1 MPALP
6 RRLKIAL
13 AAFGAGL
20 VAVAGS
26 AAVAAGDN
34 EEPLFL
40 SCGGHLETQNE
51 VADEASVVW
60 KLGCSGPVRSF
71 AIVTNRPVDSFS
83 PEIDAYGVDGAPLE
97 FRCEGEI
104 PAHGFRCVAKQPA
117 RLAYA
122 QGSLTVPTEPCGKT
136 PLRVAIVAAGADGQ
150 VGQPR
155 RLVGPD
161 CPRAQAAKRAV
172 PTRKTRST
180 KGRRAR

>member
-1 MPALP
+1 M
-6 RRLKIAL
+6 
-13 AAFGAGL
+13 
-20 VAVAGS
+20 
-26 AAVAAGDN
+26 
-34 EEPLFL
+34 
-40 SCGGHLETQNE
+40 
-51 VADEASVVW
+51 
-60 KLGCSGPVRSF
+60 RSF

-150 VGQPR
+150 VGQAR
-155 RLVGPD
+155 RLGARLSARTGSEASRPHAQETVDQGSASAARKFLQSPGGVGHSAL
-161 CPRAQAAKRAV
+161 CR
-172 PTRKTRST
+172 
-180 KGRRAR
+180 